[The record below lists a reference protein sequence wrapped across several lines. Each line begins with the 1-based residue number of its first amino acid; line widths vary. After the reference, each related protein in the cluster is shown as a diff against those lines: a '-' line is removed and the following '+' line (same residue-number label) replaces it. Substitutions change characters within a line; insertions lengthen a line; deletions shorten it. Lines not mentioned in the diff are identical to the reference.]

1 MMSFLVEVTGIT
13 CGSGSRR
20 TRTAVL
26 KTLLIKVYTFR
37 TLFNLTI
44 RNFTIPLFFEWFGL
58 LRTNPPLVSFRVETT
73 PL

>member
-1 MMSFLVEVTGIT
+1 MGSSFG
-13 CGSGSRR
+13 GSRR

-26 KTLLIKVYTFR
+26 LTVTTQDYTFR

-44 RNFTIPLFFEWFGL
+44 RNFTIPLFLEWFGL
-58 LRTNPPLVSFRVETT
+58 LRTNPPLVPFRIGTT